1 MKLLFSHRS
10 ADTWNTKLGL
20 NLPLGSGETQ
30 QSSSTVPQTSHKYRS
45 VGKAPEDLGPTL
57 LAANSLT
64 LDGLLQEFNRKAILL
79 PRGPRRLR
87 QRVYARSEKRSEGAG
102 ARTLDLRIKSPLLY
116 RLSYTLGK
124 MQNHLPLNR
133 HYRAKTT
140 TVRNSNGADRI

>member
-1 MKLLFSHRS
+1 M
-10 ADTWNTKLGL
+10 
-20 NLPLGSGETQ
+20 
-30 QSSSTVPQTSHKYRS
+30 
-45 VGKAPEDLGPTL
+45 
-57 LAANSLT
+57 
-64 LDGLLQEFNRKAILL
+64 DGRLQELTRKAVIL
-79 PRGPRRLR
+79 PRGRRRLQ
-87 QRVYARSEKRSEGAG
+87 QRFYARSEKRSEGAG